1 MLFMS
6 IRRFGRVVGS
16 EERGLSAGE
25 GKGGEGEGWGPWI
38 PTGRVGKPRPSAAP
52 TLTGKEATP
61 AARRE
66 QRGAQ
71 CDHGVGQGAGDRWG
85 ERVWW
90 PARGNAAHAS
100 HPTGESTTGNQPT
113 PTHMPDRPAT
123 QAARCKQRGAQW
135 DRGTGQ
141 EGAEQV
147 MEWGEGEGEG
157 EGWLCSPLEGRVGL
171 VVARQAS
178 CLALAFWLRFG

>member
-1 MLFMS
+1 M
-6 IRRFGRVVGS
+6 GS

-25 GKGGEGEGWGPWI
+25 GKGGEGDGWGPWI
-38 PTGRVGKPRPSAAP
+38 PSVWKKEPRPSAAP

-157 EGWLCSPLEGRVGL
+157 EEWLCSPLEGRVGL
-171 VVARQAS
+171 VVAGQAS